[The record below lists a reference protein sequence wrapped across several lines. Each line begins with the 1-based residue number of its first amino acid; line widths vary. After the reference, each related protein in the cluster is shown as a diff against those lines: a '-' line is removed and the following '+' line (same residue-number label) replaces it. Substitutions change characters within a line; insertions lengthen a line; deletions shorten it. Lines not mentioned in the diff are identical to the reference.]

1 MCVLKGCVLMGI
13 IFHFMWDIRKKLKIK
28 LSFIYK
34 DRSEDQFF
42 VCLCFLLQVL
52 CCKIDENK

>member
-1 MCVLKGCVLMGI
+1 MCMCVLKGCVLMGI

-34 DRSEDQFF
+34 DRFEDFFFF
-42 VCLCFLLQVL
+42 VLMFSSAGFVL
-52 CCKIDENK
+52 